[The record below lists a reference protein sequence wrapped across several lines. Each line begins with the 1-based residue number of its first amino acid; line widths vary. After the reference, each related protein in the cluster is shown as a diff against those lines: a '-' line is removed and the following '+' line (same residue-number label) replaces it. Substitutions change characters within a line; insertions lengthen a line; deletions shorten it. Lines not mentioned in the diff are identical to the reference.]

1 MFLLLPMVSHNIF
14 LNCKSGKKKKTQ
26 RVFGSELFKK
36 VLKTL
41 VSMRTKQ
48 PARRVSR
55 FFLVRLRRWWRAV
68 HPVCRAPQV
77 PTARWLRVGGGSEFA
92 GETRRWPSAGLRSQ
106 AS

>member
-14 LNCKSGKKKKTQ
+14 LNCKSGKKKKNAESSDLN
-26 RVFGSELFKK
+26 FFKK
-36 VLKTL
+36 CRKTS
-41 VSMRTKQ
+41 VSIRTKQ

-55 FFLVRLRRWWRAV
+55 FFLVRLRRWWRAA

-77 PTARWLRVGGGSEFA
+77 PTARWPRVGGGSEFA
-92 GETRRWPSAGLRSQ
+92 GETQRRPSAGLRCQ